1 MPKIRIHQL
10 AKELDMTN
18 DKIIEHLAKRG
29 INVKSSFQALD
40 EETVEQLRRIVRR
53 EAEKVKARLKT
64 KSIKVEESAT
74 ISEAKKVKEVETVTE
89 EAPEEEI
96 EEEIEKERPI
106 VEIPEGAT
114 VKEIAE
120 VVNKNPNDLI
130 KILMKLGEMVT
141 INQNVSQEAI
151 DVLEDELEMNFKA
164 VSADVE
170 EEEEIVED
178 EALLQRRPP
187 VVTVMGHVD
196 HGKTLLLDTIR
207 KTDVVSG
214 EAGGITQHIGAY
226 QVVHDDKSIT
236 FIDTPGHEAFT
247 AMRAR
252 GASVTDIAVL
262 VVAAD
267 DGVMPQTIEAVDHAK
282 DANVPILIAINK
294 IDKSGADPEKIKQ
307 ELTEYELVPEA
318 WGGDTIYVE
327 VSAKKKKNIDE
338 LLDMILLMVEMR
350 ELKANPDAPGR
361 GVTIEAN
368 LDRGRGPVATV
379 LVQRGTIRV
388 GDPVVIGTAHGRT
401 RALINDRGQKVEEAK
416 PGNPVEII
424 GLSAVPSAG
433 DTFKVVEDDKAAR
446 RIAEERALKKRQL
459 EQMRGHMT
467 LDDLFKNIQEGK
479 AQELKLVIK
488 SDTQGSNEAIRESLE
503 KLEQSEVKIQI
514 IHKGV
519 GAISESDVM
528 LAIAADAIVIG
539 FNVRPEPKA
548 KEMAEKDG
556 VDLRTYRVIY
566 KLMEDIKAACIGML
580 EPEYKEVETGRVE
593 VRKTYKVPKI
603 GVIAGCYVVDG
614 EVSRDDLVRLVRDGT
629 VIYEGKVSSLR
640 RFKDDA
646 KNVKAGFECGIGL
659 EDFDDVKEGD
669 IIEVF
674 QMVEVERNASALD

>member
-18 DKIIEHLAKRG
+18 DKIIEYLAKRG
-29 INVKSSFQALD
+29 INVKSSFEALD
-40 EETVEQLRRIVRR
+40 EDTVEQLRRIVRR

-64 KSIKVEESAT
+64 KSTKDDQPETTPVKKEVKKVEAT
-74 ISEAKKVKEVETVTE
+74 KEEVLVEEVEE
-89 EAPEEEI
+89 EPEI
-96 EEEIEKERPI
+96 ERPI

-120 VVNKNPNDLI
+120 SINKNPNDLI
-130 KILMKLGEMVT
+130 KTLMKLGEMVT
-141 INQNVSQEAI
+141 INQNVSREAI
-151 DVLEDELEMNFKA
+151 DVLEDELETTFKT
-164 VSADVE
+164 VSADLE
-170 EEEEIVED
+170 EEEVIVED
-178 EALLQRRPP
+178 ESLLQRRPP

-196 HGKTLLLDTIR
+196 HGKTLLLDSIR
-207 KTDVVSG
+207 NTDVISG

-226 QVVHDDKSIT
+226 QVDHAGKSIT

-252 GASVTDIAVL
+252 GARVTDIAVL

-267 DGVMPQTIEAVDHAK
+267 DGVMPQTIEAIDHAK

-327 VSAKKKKNIDE
+327 VSAKTKKNIDE

-350 ELKANPDAPGR
+350 ELQANPDAPGR

-368 LDRGRGPVATV
+368 LDKGRGPVATV

-388 GDPVVIGTAHGRT
+388 GDPVVIGTAYGRT

-459 EQMRGHMT
+459 EQMRGHVGR
-467 LDDLFKNIQEGK
+467 DDLGCNPVQRG
-479 AQELKLVIK
+479 AKLVDENTLWTGGHGL
-488 SDTQGSNEAIRESLE
+488 S
-503 KLEQSEVKIQI
+503 QSESIHLSVGKLIALTQK
-514 IHKGV
+514 HKGV
-519 GAISESDVM
+519 I
-528 LAIAADAIVIG
+528 
-539 FNVRPEPKA
+539 
-548 KEMAEKDG
+548 
-556 VDLRTYRVIY
+556 
-566 KLMEDIKAACIGML
+566 
-580 EPEYKEVETGRVE
+580 
-593 VRKTYKVPKI
+593 
-603 GVIAGCYVVDG
+603 
-614 EVSRDDLVRLVRDGT
+614 
-629 VIYEGKVSSLR
+629 
-640 RFKDDA
+640 
-646 KNVKAGFECGIGL
+646 
-659 EDFDDVKEGD
+659 
-669 IIEVF
+669 
-674 QMVEVERNASALD
+674 QASQR